1 MNAIVCHGSHVF
13 LKHVIPIPLNN
24 VSENQYSLRDFKKKR
39 KKEKKKVLSY
49 LFQCSTVPAYQALA
63 LSVSIS

>member
-24 VSENQYSLRDFKKKR
+24 VSENQYSLRDLKKR
-39 KKEKKKVLSY
+39 QKEKKKVLSY